1 MLHKDTCLLACLL
14 ADYGRGFL
22 SVKYFA
28 QFFHN
33 LAYFNTI
40 FNFLANKKCL
50 KKGKNRFYTDLEH
63 KHSAMR
69 KQNIIIV
76 VNKDNPTLQNPARFL
91 HAPAA

>member
-1 MLHKDTCLLACLL
+1 MRENTALCYRMRIFLICYIKILLACLL
-14 ADYGRGFL
+14 ADYGRGFRY
-22 SVKYFA
+22 VKYFA

-50 KKGKNRFYTDLEH
+50 KNGKIRFYTDLEH

-69 KQNIIIV
+69 KS
-76 VNKDNPTLQNPARFL
+76 ARFL